1 MTSSEGVIGS
11 GEEVCSVGVTV
22 PISVGVTVPKYE
34 SGIFAPKSESGI
46 FAPKSE
52 SGIFAPKY
60 ESGMLVHES
69 GIFAP
74 KSESGIFAPELV
86 AHVFDSG
93 AGGVPEVSLHDDGVD
108 EVSFPDDGGD
118 DTDESVFES
127 PRTMIAI
134 QSKFVSVVTGV
145 CVSIVNPV
153 TILSITR

>member
-34 SGIFAPKSESGI
+34 SGIFAPKS
-46 FAPKSE
+46 
-52 SGIFAPKY
+52 
-60 ESGMLVHES
+60 ES